1 MKIKTEYVS
10 VFIILSSTQ
19 VSIRTGKYIYSSGG
33 LLSRNSFSIA
43 FYIGKAFD
51 LKRKY
56 KNKVI

>member
-19 VSIRTGKYIYSSGG
+19 LCVRTPKYIYRSGG
-33 LLSRNSFSIA
+33 LLYRNSFSSD
-43 FYIGKAFD
+43 FDTGKAFD

-56 KNKVI
+56 KNKVV